1 MSNLFTSRKS
11 FRLVTLCAALTALPL
26 TAMAADAS
34 SEITAAATHAGFAA
48 KATTLDM
55 VHAHMHH
62 ALNCL
67 VGPGGNGFDATA
79 LNPCKNSGNGAIPDT
94 ADAAKKEAL
103 DKVAAMLRTQVMGD
117 DLAMGQKAAAY
128 IEGEL
133 NKLK

>member
-1 MSNLFTSRKS
+1 MPNLLTSKKS
-11 FRLVTLCAALTALPL
+11 FRLVALCAALTALPL

-94 ADAAKKEAL
+94 TDTAKKKSLE
-103 DKVAAMLRTQVMGD
+103 DVAAMLRTQVMGD
-117 DLAMGQKAAAY
+117 DLAMGQKAAAS
-128 IEGEL
+128 IEEQ
-133 NKLK
+133 LKALK